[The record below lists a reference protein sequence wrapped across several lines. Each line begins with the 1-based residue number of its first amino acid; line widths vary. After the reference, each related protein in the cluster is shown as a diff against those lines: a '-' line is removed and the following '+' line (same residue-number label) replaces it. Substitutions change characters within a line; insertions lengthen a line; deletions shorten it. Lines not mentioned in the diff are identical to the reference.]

1 MTLLGSR
8 RERSRLIFNLALSV
22 VVAIGRAFLCL
33 LRTEATDS
41 VSASVLVGAW
51 SYKVCASTFVV
62 RGTRVADTFVEA
74 IGLMR
79 KKRTLPL
86 NLTVFTLALVCLRAE
101 VKAEIKPEQDHPTTG
116 TEGGNR
122 DATSL
127 ANVRDRIQG
136 SPRSRTPRARL
147 RERAR
152 RFEPYIAAASR
163 RHGVDPRVLWTIA
176 YLESRFRSEAVSP
189 ASARGLM
196 QFMPGTA
203 RRFNLRNPHDS
214 IASIDAAARYVK
226 ELTNQFG
233 PRLDLI
239 LAGYNA
245 GESAVE
251 CYRSGRT
258 LRTSKGKVI
267 NRRGIRTNGVPP
279 YKETLAYVKRGQV
292 VFARLTSARVFTPE
306 LTEGVLL
313 LEPVAMNIKVSER
326 AMIERELEKAGVG
339 PTVLFSGRK
348 ESGIGAEASIM
359 DRPNTVG
366 PTNGGFETVFFDVH
380 SGTRY
385 LVNDGKIGKALPSVD
400 GTELVLTGRNQHVT
414 KSLYVGVDGN

>member
-1 MTLLGSR
+1 M
-8 RERSRLIFNLALSV
+8 
-22 VVAIGRAFLCL
+22 
-33 LRTEATDS
+33 
-41 VSASVLVGAW
+41 LVGAW

-74 IGLMR
+74 IGSMR

-101 VKAEIKPEQDHPTTG
+101 VKAEIKPEQDHPTRG
-116 TEGGNR
+116 KDGGKR

-136 SPRSRTPRARL
+136 RSRSRTPRTRL

-326 AMIERELEKAGVG
+326 VMIERELEKAGVG
-339 PTVLFSGRK
+339 PTVLFSGRR
-348 ESGIGAEASIM
+348 ESGIGAEASVM
-359 DRPNTVG
+359 DRRNTVG

-385 LVNDGKIGKALPSVD
+385 LVNERKIVMPLPIRPN
-400 GTELVLTGRNQHVT
+400 GELFAGRNQQHGT
-414 KSLYVGVDGN
+414 KSFYVGTDGN

>member
-1 MTLLGSR
+1 
-8 RERSRLIFNLALSV
+8 
-22 VVAIGRAFLCL
+22 
-33 LRTEATDS
+33 
-41 VSASVLVGAW
+41 
-51 SYKVCASTFVV
+51 
-62 RGTRVADTFVEA
+62 
-74 IGLMR
+74 
-79 KKRTLPL
+79 
-86 NLTVFTLALVCLRAE
+86 
-101 VKAEIKPEQDHPTTG
+101 
-116 TEGGNR
+116 
-122 DATSL
+122 
-127 ANVRDRIQG
+127 
-136 SPRSRTPRARL
+136 
-147 RERAR
+147 
-152 RFEPYIAAASR
+152 
-163 RHGVDPRVLWTIA
+163 
-176 YLESRFRSEAVSP
+176 
-189 ASARGLM
+189 M

-313 LEPVAMNIKVSER
+313 LEPVPMNIKLSER
-326 AMIERELEKAGVG
+326 AMIERELETAGVG
-339 PTVLFSGRK
+339 PKVLFSGRR
-348 ESGIGAEASIM
+348 ESGIGAEASLM
-359 DRPNTVG
+359 DRTNAVG
-366 PTNGGFETVFFDVH
+366 PTNGEFETVFFDVH

-385 LVNDGKIGKALPSVD
+385 LVNERKIVMPFPIQGNGEFLA
-400 GTELVLTGRNQHVT
+400 GRNEQHGT
-414 KSLYVGVDGN
+414 KSFYVGTDGN